1 MRIECYGMRSIAL
14 FCTQTM
20 YHKANTSTKKKLAT
34 MPFTCTSFLI
44 SLLLSLSLAT
54 SPPSPQLT
62 TSCPCISSNQT
73 LAFFTSQNTDPIRSC
88 QNQTISSNNIGIW
101 LKRELQ
107 GGWHPF
113 GFHVYFHND
122 TDGGIGIGGIKY
134 SCLMEGDIM
143 VRIDNEDD
151 ALECQ
156 KFIMNRCIEIGLFYE
171 V

>member
-1 MRIECYGMRSIAL
+1 MLI
-14 FCTQTM
+14 T
-20 YHKANTSTKKKLAT
+20 
-34 MPFTCTSFLI
+34 FTLLLI
-44 SLLLSLSLAT
+44 SLLLSLSQFTTFAT
-54 SPPSPQLT
+54 SPPLPQQLT

-73 LAFFTSQNTDPIRSC
+73 LAFFTLQNTDPIRSC

-101 LKRELQ
+101 LKTELQ

-113 GFHVYFHND
+113 GFHVYFHNN

-156 KFIMNRCIEIGLFYE
+156 TLIMNRCIEIGLLMKPDSF
-171 V
+171 